1 MHHHVF
7 HACVTTSLWP
17 PLTHAHVAASD
28 LHTSSH
34 LPHTCTTTFLT
45 HVACMAAS
53 LTLPIPLMALALVP
67 PLSLGSPLVSPPP
80 IIPMRLIS
88 YVMTSMVTTH

>member
-1 MHHHVF
+1 MHHHIF
-7 HACVTTSLWP
+7 HACGTASLWT
-17 PLTHAHVAASD
+17 PLTHTHVATSD
-28 LHTSSH
+28 LCTCSH
-34 LPHTCTTTFLT
+34 LPHTCTTTFLK

-67 PLSLGSPLVSPPP
+67 PLSLGSPLILPPP
-80 IIPMRLIS
+80 IIPIRLIL